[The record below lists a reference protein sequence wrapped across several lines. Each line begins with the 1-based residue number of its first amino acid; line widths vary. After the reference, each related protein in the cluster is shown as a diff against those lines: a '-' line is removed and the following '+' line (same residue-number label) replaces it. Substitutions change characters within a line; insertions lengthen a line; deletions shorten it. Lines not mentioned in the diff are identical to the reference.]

1 MMTDPMTGALLA
13 SRLIQFAAVMALLG
27 GTLFRLYAGI
37 DRAGSDDVREA
48 FDRWL
53 WRVLLCA
60 TIVSLLSSIA
70 WLAVQTAIMGDG
82 WASALSGDTLAA
94 VLLQTEFG
102 RVWIGRLAIAGMLTI
117 VVGFLYARGGATRGL
132 LVVASLSAL
141 LVATLAG
148 TGHAIMANGL
158 RRAADV
164 AIQSVHLI
172 AASVWLGGLLP
183 LGYVL
188 GKARREPD
196 VGWLVAAQSA
206 LPRYSLAGL
215 LAVIAL
221 ILTGLII
228 SWSLVGEF
236 SGLFATTYGQVLL
249 AKVCVFLVMIGFALV
264 NRTQLVPKVMA
275 MRSSAAQHQPSL
287 RTLWRHVAFEQ
298 GLGAIILVAVSGLG
312 MLPPANH
319 LDDVGSTGIE
329 HFPESLA
336 VREFSLTGVSSPRTR
351 SHVTQRLIASVPAL
365 EGFMS

>member
-1 MMTDPMTGALLA
+1 MMIDTMTGALLGA
-13 SRLIQFAAVMALLG
+13 RLIQFAAVMVLFG
-27 GTLFRLYAGI
+27 GTLFRLYAAIG
-37 DRAGSDDVREA
+37 RAGSDDVREA

-70 WLAVQTAIMGDG
+70 WLAVQTAIMGDA
-82 WASALSGDTLAA
+82 WASALTGDTLAA

-102 RVWIGRLAIAGMLTI
+102 RVWIGRLAIASILTI

-132 LVVASLSAL
+132 LVVACLSAL

-188 GKARREPD
+188 GKARSEPEA
-196 VGWLVAAQSA
+196 GWLAAAQSA
-206 LPRYSLAGL
+206 LPRYSQVGI
-215 LAVIAL
+215 LAVISL
-221 ILTGLII
+221 ILTGLNI

-236 SGLFATTYGQVLL
+236 SALFVTAYGQVLL
-249 AKVCVFLVMIGFALV
+249 AKVGVFLLMIGFALV
-264 NRTQLVPKVMA
+264 NRTQLAPKVMA
-275 MRSSAAQHQPSL
+275 MRSSAAQHHSSL
-287 RTLWRHVAFEQ
+287 RTLWRNVAFEQ
-298 GLGAIILVAVSGLG
+298 GLGAFVLVAVSGLG
-312 MLPPANH
+312 MLPPGNH
-319 LDDVGSTGIE
+319 LDDVGSRRIE

-336 VREFSLTGVSSPRTR
+336 VREFSLAGVSSSRTR
-351 SHVTQRLIASVPAL
+351 SHVTHRLIASVPAL
-365 EGFMS
+365 KGFMS